1 MKVYVSKESKKKDTK
16 ETAQAFLIVS
26 IAGFVVLILFAA
38 GVLPIHMADYMK
50 IMMSVVFGV
59 MCVIFFVIGITSLR
73 QVKTLEAQ
81 AITEGSLEKEIHD
94 WFMDSF
100 AKQLRENFADED
112 DLSKEDLYFKR
123 YEKMSAY
130 IEKKYPDLNE
140 LFLDHMVE
148 QLYAEIFE

>member
-1 MKVYVSKESKKKDTK
+1 
-16 ETAQAFLIVS
+16 
-26 IAGFVVLILFAA
+26 
-38 GVLPIHMADYMK
+38 MADYMK

-130 IEKKYPDLNE
+130 IGEKYPDLNE